1 MSGLTFITSFCLK
14 HTHYLIN
21 LEFTMSKI
29 TAKSTKSAILAAYE
43 DAIRELELVKRQLA
57 DVTTEKGVLLNQ
69 LAAQEP
75 AIPQAFEKSY
85 AALVDERNEL
95 IAENQRLT
103 EAAVAVT
110 EELDAAKERIAKQ
123 GQVIAAQP
131 KSAPLKPAPKPLPVS
146 AEVES
151 QPIVE
156 VNDFDRAMYAKFQA
170 LPRET
175 RLEIIDFA
183 RPEWGHVGIHN
194 IVEIRAAW
202 RAAKPISA

>member
-1 MSGLTFITSFCLK
+1 
-14 HTHYLIN
+14 
-21 LEFTMSKI
+21 MSKI
-29 TAKSTKSAILAAYE
+29 TMKTNKTDMFAAYQ

-75 AIPQAFEKSY
+75 AIPQAFEESY
-85 AALVDERNEL
+85 ATLVDERNEL

-103 EAAVAVT
+103 ESCVAAHERCDALEAIV
-110 EELDAAKERIAKQ
+110 AAKSASQLQR
-123 GQVIAAQP
+123 QVTA
-131 KSAPLKPAPKPLPVS
+131 SKPLPSPAVADAAPTIQVS
-146 AEVES
+146 
-151 QPIVE
+151 
-156 VNDFDRAMYAKFQA
+156 DFDRAMWAKFQA

-175 RLEIIDFA
+175 RLEIIAFA

-202 RAAKPISA
+202 HNAKPISAQCQEY